1 MKENTSIARGMIV
14 LSIAGILVKVLS
26 ILYTPALKSILTTA
40 GYGIYTQ
47 TTQVFV
53 FVYAIA
59 CMGAQPALAKVVSEY
74 TAVGKHK
81 SAVRALSIARKVFMT
96 VGVIMALLMLVL
108 AVPIANFAENPDIA
122 YGIVAL
128 APCIVITTYLATIR
142 GYMQGKNNMKS
153 IAISQIIEQI
163 INIVVSL
170 LAAFILIKISIQ
182 FSNAAGLSNEE
193 IRKVSIKFGNAGA
206 QVGTSTA
213 ALIASI
219 YLLFIFIKNKY
230 KHNAIEENE
239 EKSPSDKRI
248 LRKIITYSFP
258 IILSAGLQNFGGL
271 IDMFNVSKRLLYAGF
286 DDTTR
291 QVLYG
296 YLGMYNTL
304 YGVPIVIITAVAM
317 STLPAISRLYV
328 LRDKKEIRRK
338 IRETFKLTYIIAI
351 PAAVGLSVVSKDIYI
366 SLFGRDEGSSLMAIG
381 AFIIIL
387 MATTQIQASVLQS
400 INKMYY
406 MIGTFIIG
414 LICKVILNYIFV
426 GIPTFNIYGVLIGN
440 FFWQAIPAVLNHRKI
455 CKTAH
460 MKIPIIK
467 LVARPALA
475 SLFMA
480 LTIYIIQLPYSVIY
494 RFVSPSRIT
503 SIPITVVAVIA
514 GGFVYL
520 YMMIVM
526 GGIRKNDLEAISPKI
541 IRILPRFIR
550 KKLR

>member
-1 MKENTSIARGMIV
+1 MKENTSTARGMIA
-14 LSIAGILVKVLS
+14 LSVAGILVKVLS
-26 ILYTPALKSILTTA
+26 IIYTPALKSILTTA

-53 FVYAIA
+53 FVYAVA
-59 CMGAQPALAKVVSEY
+59 CMGAQPALAKAVSEY
-74 TAVGKHK
+74 TAVGKEK
-81 SAVRALSIARKVFMT
+81 AAVRALRVARKLFMS
-96 VGVIMALLMLVL
+96 VGVIMALLMLAL

-128 APCIVITTYLATIR
+128 APCIIITTYLATIR
-142 GYMQGKNNMKS
+142 GFMQGKNNMKS
-153 IAISQIIEQI
+153 IAVSQIIEQF
-163 INIVVSL
+163 INIMVSL
-170 LAAFILIKISIQ
+170 LAAFILVKISLQ
-182 FSNAAGLSNEE
+182 L
-193 IRKVSIKFGNAGA
+193 GNAGA
-206 QVGTSTA
+206 QIGTSAA

-239 EKSPSDKRI
+239 EKSPSDKMI

-286 DDTTR
+286 DDITR
-291 QVLYG
+291 QVLFG

-304 YGVPIVIITAVAM
+304 YGVPIVIITAVATA
-317 STLPAISRLYV
+317 TLPAISRLYV
-328 LRDKKEIRRK
+328 LKDKKEIRRK

-351 PAAVGLSVVSKDIYI
+351 PAAVGLSAVSKEIYI
-366 SLFGRDEGSSLMAIG
+366 SLFGTAEGSSLMTIG

-387 MATTQIQASVLQS
+387 MATTQIQAIVLQS

-406 MIGTFIIG
+406 MLGTFIIG
-414 LICKVILNYIFV
+414 LICKVVLNYIFV
-426 GIPTFNIYGVLIGN
+426 GMPVFNIYGVLIGN
-440 FFWQAIPAVLNHRKI
+440 FFWHAIPAVLNHRKI

-460 MKIPIIK
+460 MKMPIIK
-467 LVARPALA
+467 LVARPVLA

-480 LTIYIIQLPYSVIY
+480 VTIYVIQLPYSVIY

-503 SIPITVVAVIA
+503 AIPITVLAVIA

-526 GGIRKNDLEAISPKI
+526 GGIRKNDLEVISPKI

>member
-53 FVYAIA
+53 FVYAVA

-74 TAVGKHK
+74 TAIGKHK

-96 VGVIMALLMLVL
+96 VGVILALLLIVL
-108 AVPIANFAENPDIA
+108 AVPISRLAKNPDIA

-163 INIVVSL
+163 TNIVVSL
-170 LAAFILIKISIQ
+170 LFAYILV
-182 FSNAAGLSNEE
+182 
-193 IRKVSIKFGNAGA
+193 KVSLQSGNAGA
-206 QVGTSTA
+206 QIGTSVA
-213 ALIASI
+213 ALTASI
-219 YLLFIFIKNKY
+219 YLVWIFIKNKY
-230 KHNAIEENE
+230 KHNSIEEDTG
-239 EKSPSDKRI
+239 KPQSD
-248 LRKIITYSFP
+248 RKITRKILAYSFP
-258 IILSAGLQNFGGL
+258 IILSAGLQNFGGV
-271 IDMFNVSKRLLYAGF
+271 IDTFNVSNRLVFAGF
-286 DDTTR
+286 DEKSM
-291 QVLYG
+291 QVLVG
-296 YLGMYNTL
+296 YSGMYNAL

-317 STLPAISRLYV
+317 SILPAISRLFV
-328 LRDKKEIRRK
+328 LKDMKGTRRK

-351 PAAVGLSVVSKDIYI
+351 PAAVGLSVLSKDIYI
-366 SLFGRDEGSSLMAIG
+366 SLFGSDEGSSLMAIG

-387 MATTQIQASVLQS
+387 MATTQIQSSVLQS

-406 MIGTFIIG
+406 MLGAFIVG
-414 LICKVILNYIFV
+414 LTLKVILNYIFV
-426 GIPTFNIYGVLIGN
+426 GMPSINIYGILIGN
-440 FFWQAIPAVLNHRKI
+440 FFWQAIPVVFNHRKI
-455 CKTAH
+455 CKT
-460 MKIPIIK
+460 MKMK
-467 LVARPALA
+467 LPMIRLFARPALA
-475 SLFMA
+475 SLLMA
-480 LTIYIIQLPYSVIY
+480 LTIYLVKIPYSVIY
-494 RFVSPSRIT
+494 RFVSPSRVT
-503 SIPITVVAVIA
+503 AIPITIISVCA

-520 YMMIVM
+520 YMIIVM